1 MTATDSP
8 PPLLIA
14 SAPNGARK
22 TRRDHRALP
31 ITAAQ
36 LADTAVEVMQAG
48 ARMLHLHVRD
58 AHGRHTLDA
67 GAYQAAIEAI
77 RARTGAGAGTGTG
90 AGAGTGGD
98 LFIQP
103 TSESAGVYTAEQQ
116 RQAIRAISDVGG
128 VDGISI
134 APRELIR
141 RQADLAPATELF
153 RHLRRRRILIQYI
166 LYSIRDLAR
175 YHDLLEQGVIPS
187 GGHSILLVAGKHED
201 EPATPDTLRSMVDAL
216 RNPVHWMVCAFGE
229 REFDC
234 LTEAAKLGGHV
245 RVGFENSLRLKSG
258 EMAKDNRQLLAQLIE
273 SGNPLHRPPA
283 DGQQAR
289 KILAGVV

>member
-1 MTATDSP
+1 MTAADS

-58 AHGRHTLDA
+58 GRGRHTLDA

-77 RARTGAGAGTGTG
+77 RARTGI
-90 AGAGTGGD
+90 GAGTGGD

-116 RQAIRAISDVGG
+116 RQAIRAICAVGG

-141 RQADLAPATELF
+141 RQADLAPAAELF

-166 LYSIRDLAR
+166 LYSIRDLTR
-175 YHDLLEQGVIPS
+175 YHDLLEQGVIPA
-187 GGHSILLVAGKHED
+187 GGHSILLVAGKHD
-201 EPATPDTLRSMVDAL
+201 GAPATPDALRSMVDAL

-245 RVGFENSLRLKSG
+245 RIGFENSIRLKSG
-258 EMAKDNRQLLAQLIE
+258 EMAKDNRQLLTQLIE
-273 SGNPLHRPPA
+273 SGNPRRRPPA